1 MFEWLASFVIEVDQ
15 DDTDKRREVRRE
27 LGRNKRLLDDKK
39 DDLTLD
45 LMDVDA
51 DLKREFDKSGGKLT
65 PGIKVLLQSKR
76 SLIQQHAEIG
86 ISTNNTKYLETRT
99 TLDNSAAAQARA
111 ISLMTQLNQGIAS
124 TAGQANVQRDFERY
138 AQQSGALRNMQGQ
151 LQDLMQAD
159 AQATADAIEKG
170 SATASSSST
179 SLDDLSPE
187 ERELFVQAH
196 REYMLE
202 KIPDA
207 EAVDVLA
214 SLPSV
219 PTDMPSVDV
228 TATSFANSNDLE
240 LSQDEIALL

>member
-1 MFEWLASFVIEVDQ
+1 MFEWLASFVAEVDQ
-15 DDTDKRREVRRE
+15 SDTDKRREVRRE

-39 DDLTLD
+39 DDLALD

-51 DLKREFDKSGGKLT
+51 DLKREFDKSGGRLT
-65 PGIKVLLQSKR
+65 PKIKVLLQSKR
-76 SLIQQHAEIG
+76 SLIQQQAEIG
-86 ISTNNTKYLETRT
+86 ISTNNTKYLETRM

-124 TAGQANVQRDFERY
+124 ASGQATVQRDFERY

-151 LQDLMQAD
+151 LQNLMQAD
-159 AQATADAIEKG
+159 AQATADAIERG
-170 SATASSSST
+170 SSAASSSGT
-179 SLDDLSPE
+179 SVDDLSPE
-187 ERELFVQAH
+187 ERELFEQAR

-207 EAVDVLA
+207 EAVDVLS

-219 PTDMPSVDV
+219 PTESPSID
-228 TATSFANSNDLE
+228 AIAASFVNSNNLE
-240 LSQDEIALL
+240 LSQDELTLL